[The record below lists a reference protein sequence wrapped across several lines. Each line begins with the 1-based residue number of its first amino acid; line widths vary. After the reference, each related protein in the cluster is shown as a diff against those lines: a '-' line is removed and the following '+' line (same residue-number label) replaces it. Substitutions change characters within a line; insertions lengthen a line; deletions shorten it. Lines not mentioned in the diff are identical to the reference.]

1 MLEIKKSNN
10 ETQVWVEDTAIVD
23 KLTEL
28 VKKELLVDVPLSR
41 EDFAIEVGGVFDTI
55 VNDEE
60 TFVVPALLWEIAD
73 NIVSLAD
80 NNPSLNDILSEL
92 ALFYS
97 FSLADILIPC
107 LVLDANFGKV
117 VNYLELN
124 YLEVVDAELDIFD
137 LPEYE
142 VSLQKSLKELSEA
155 VISNL

>member
-28 VKKELLVDVPLSR
+28 VKKELLVDVPLSS

-92 ALFYS
+92 VLFYS

-107 LVLDANFGKV
+107 LVLDANFEKV

-124 YLEVVDAELDIFD
+124 YLTVVDAELDIFD

-142 VSLQKSLKELSEA
+142 GKLQKSLKELSEV

>member
-1 MLEIKKSNN
+1 MLEIKKLNN
-10 ETQVWVEDTAIVD
+10 TQTWVEDTIVVD

-41 EDFAIEVGGVFDTI
+41 EDFAIEVRGLFDTI
-55 VNDEE
+55 VNGEE
-60 TFVVPALLWEIAD
+60 TFVVPTLLWEIAD
-73 NIVSLAD
+73 NVVSVAD

-92 ALFYS
+92 TLFYS
-97 FSLADILIPC
+97 FSLADIFIPC
-107 LVLDANFGKV
+107 LVLDANFEKV

-124 YLEVVDAELDIFD
+124 YLAVVDAELDIFD

-142 VSLQKSLKELSEA
+142 GKLQKSLKELSEA